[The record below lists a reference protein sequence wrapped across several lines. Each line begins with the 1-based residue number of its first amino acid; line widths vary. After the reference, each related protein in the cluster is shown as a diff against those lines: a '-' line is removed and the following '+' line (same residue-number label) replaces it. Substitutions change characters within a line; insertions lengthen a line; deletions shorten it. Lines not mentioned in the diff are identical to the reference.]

1 MTQDIIYGTEGDVL
15 VKRSKMLVPT
25 AASDLCDLS
34 KQTNREA
41 RLITKSDF
49 AERLSATA

>member
-25 AASDLCDLS
+25 AASDPYDLS
-34 KQTNREA
+34 KQTNGKA
-41 RLITKSDF
+41 RLRTRSDF
-49 AERLSATA
+49 AERLPATA